1 MVYST
6 KKSYNISTIN
16 KLSLTTPSIID
27 AAKNVI
33 KYYNFINNV
42 LLKLIS
48 HLSSW
53 FGFGVKSS
61 TSYIISYIMKVKMKN
76 KEIL

>member
-48 HLSSW
+48 HLSS
-53 FGFGVKSS
+53 
-61 TSYIISYIMKVKMKN
+61 
-76 KEIL
+76 